1 MLRTINF
8 MGVRNVAFGV
18 TVLLTVLA
26 LFSWFHKG
34 LNYGLDFTGGT
45 LIELTYE
52 KPADVTL
59 VRNELVKAGYHEAV
73 VQSFGAT
80 TDLLVRMPG
89 EDPQLGHQVAEALQK
104 VGGDNPASVKRVE
117 FVGPQVG
124 EELRDQG
131 GLGMLMALVGIMIY
145 LAFRFQWKFGVGAIV
160 SLIHDVVVTV
170 GILAYFQITFDLTV
184 LAAVLAIIGYSLND
198 TIVVFDRVRE
208 NFRVLRKATLIENI
222 NISTTQTLLR
232 TMATSISTLLAI
244 AALMIFGGDNLWGFS
259 LALFIGVL
267 AGTYSSIYIA
277 NVVLIWLNLN
287 SEDLIPPAVPT
298 RRSTTVLDGRLLI
311 RSYKKG
317 ASIELAPFFL
327 LQGWV

>member
-52 KPADVTL
+52 KPADLTK
-59 VRNELVKAGYHEAV
+59 VRNELVSAGFHDAV

-80 TDLLVRMPG
+80 TDLLLRMPG
-89 EDPQLGHQVAEALQK
+89 DDPLLGNKVAAALGQA
-104 VGGDNPASVKRVE
+104 DTSNPAVIKRVE

-131 GLGMLMALVGIMIY
+131 GLGMLMALGGIMLY
-145 LAFRFQWKFGVGAIV
+145 LAFRFQWKFAVGAIV
-160 SLIHDVVVTV
+160 SLVHDVIVTMGV
-170 GILAYFQITFDLTV
+170 LSWFQITFDLTV

-208 NFRVLRKATLIENI
+208 NFRVLRKASLIDNI

-244 AALMIFGGDNLWGFS
+244 AALLIFGGDNLWGFS
-259 LALFIGVL
+259 IALFVGVL

-277 NVVLIWLNLN
+277 NVVLIWLKL
-287 SEDLIPPAVPT
+287 SAEDLIPPA
-298 RRSTTVLDGRLLI
+298 
-311 RSYKKG
+311 
-317 ASIELAPFFL
+317 ASEKEIDERP
-327 LQGWV
+327 

>member
-1 MLRTINF
+1 MKRTINF
-8 MGVRNVAFGV
+8 MGVRNIAFAI
-18 TVLLTVLA
+18 TMLLTVVA
-26 LFSWFHKG
+26 LFSWSYKG
-34 LNYGLDFTGGT
+34 LNFGLDFTGGT

-52 KPADVTL
+52 RPADL
-59 VRNELVKAGYHEAV
+59 HKVREELVASGYTEAV

-89 EDPQLGHQVAEALQK
+89 EDPQLGSQVAEALRK
-104 VGGDNPASVKRVE
+104 TGADNPVTVKRVE

-131 GLGMLMALVGIMIY
+131 GLGMLLALGGVLVY
-145 LAFRFQWKFGVGAIV
+145 LAFRFQWKFAVGAIV
-160 SLIHDVVVTV
+160 SLIHDVVVTM
-170 GILAYFQITFDLTV
+170 GILSFFQVTFDLTV

-208 NFRVLRKATLIENI
+208 NFRLLRKASLIENI

-244 AALMIFGGDNLWGFS
+244 VALWIFGGDSLHGFS
-259 LALFIGVL
+259 VALFIGVL

-277 NVVLIWLNLN
+277 NVVLIWLNLR
-287 SEDLIPPAVPT
+287 SEDLLPPV
-298 RRSTTVLDGRLLI
+298 TVDKVDDL
-311 RSYKKG
+311 
-317 ASIELAPFFL
+317 P
-327 LQGWV
+327 

>member
-1 MLRTINF
+1 MKTINF
-8 MGVRNVAFGV
+8 MGIRNIAFAF
-18 TVLLTVLA
+18 TMLLTALA
-26 LFSWFHKG
+26 LFSCFHKG

-52 KPADVTL
+52 RPADL
-59 VRNELVKAGYHEAV
+59 AKVREELFGAGYKEAV

-89 EDPQLGHQVAEALQK
+89 DDPQLGAQVADALRKAQA
-104 VGGDNPASVKRVE
+104 DNPVTVKRVE

-131 GLGMLMALVGIMIY
+131 GIGMLLALGGVLIY
-145 LAFRFQWKFGVGAIV
+145 LAFRFQWKFAVGAIV
-160 SLIHDVVVTV
+160 SLIHDVIVTV
-170 GILAYFQITFDLTV
+170 GILSFFQVTFDLTV

-208 NFRVLRKATLIENI
+208 NFRLLRKASLIENI

-244 AALMIFGGDNLWGFS
+244 VALWIFGGDSLHGFS
-259 LALFIGVL
+259 VALFIGVL

-277 NVVLIWLNLN
+277 NVVLIWLNLTT
-287 SEDLIPPAVPT
+287 EDLIPPVVADKVDDRP
-298 RRSTTVLDGRLLI
+298 
-311 RSYKKG
+311 
-317 ASIELAPFFL
+317 
-327 LQGWV
+327 

>member
-18 TVLLTVLA
+18 TVILTVLA
-26 LFSWFHKG
+26 LFSMFHKG
-34 LNYGLDFTGGT
+34 MNYGLDFTGGT

-52 KPADVTL
+52 KPADLTK
-59 VRNELVKAGYHEAV
+59 VRNELVSAGFHDAV

-89 EDPQLGHQVAEALQK
+89 DDPLLGNKVAAALGQA
-104 VGGDNPASVKRVE
+104 DTSNPAVIKRVE

-131 GLGMLMALVGIMIY
+131 GLGMLMALGGIMLY
-145 LAFRFQWKFGVGAIV
+145 LAFRFQWKFAVGAIV
-160 SLIHDVVVTV
+160 SLVHDVIVTMGV
-170 GILAYFQITFDLTV
+170 LSWFQITFDLTV

-208 NFRVLRKATLIENI
+208 NFRVLRKASLIDNI

-244 AALMIFGGDNLWGFS
+244 AALLIFGGDNLWGFS
-259 LALFIGVL
+259 IALFVGVL

-277 NVVLIWLNLN
+277 NVVLIWLNL
-287 SEDLIPPAVPT
+287 SAEDLIPPA
-298 RRSTTVLDGRLLI
+298 
-311 RSYKKG
+311 
-317 ASIELAPFFL
+317 ASEKEVDDRP
-327 LQGWV
+327 

>member
-59 VRNELVKAGYHEAV
+59 VRNELVKAGYHEAI

-104 VGGDNPASVKRVE
+104 VGGDNPAAVKRVE

-259 LALFIGVL
+259 LSLFIGVL

-287 SEDLIPPAVPT
+287 SEDLIPPSATGKEVDDRP
-298 RRSTTVLDGRLLI
+298 
-311 RSYKKG
+311 
-317 ASIELAPFFL
+317 
-327 LQGWV
+327 

>member
-26 LFSWFHKG
+26 LFSMFHKG
-34 LNYGLDFTGGT
+34 MNYGLDFTGGT

-52 KPADVTL
+52 KPADLTK
-59 VRNELVKAGYHEAV
+59 VRNELVTAGFHDAV

-89 EDPQLGHQVAEALQK
+89 DDPLLGNKVAAALGQA
-104 VGGDNPASVKRVE
+104 DTANPAVIKRVE

-131 GLGMLMALVGIMIY
+131 GLGMLMALGGIMLY
-145 LAFRFQWKFGVGAIV
+145 LAFRFQWKFAVGAIV
-160 SLIHDVVVTV
+160 SLVHDVIVTMGV
-170 GILAYFQITFDLTV
+170 LSFFQITFDLTV

-208 NFRVLRKATLIENI
+208 NFRVLRKASLIENI

-244 AALMIFGGDNLWGFS
+244 AALLIFGGDNLWGFS
-259 LALFIGVL
+259 IALFVGVL

-277 NVVLIWLNLN
+277 NVVLIWLNL
-287 SEDLIPPAVPT
+287 SAEDLIPPVVTDKEIDDRP
-298 RRSTTVLDGRLLI
+298 
-311 RSYKKG
+311 
-317 ASIELAPFFL
+317 
-327 LQGWV
+327 

>member
-8 MGVRNVAFGV
+8 MGVRNFAFGV
-18 TVLLTVLA
+18 TLLLTVLA
-26 LFSWFHKG
+26 LFSWFYKG
-34 LNYGLDFTGGT
+34 LNFGLDFTGGT

-52 KPADVTL
+52 RPANL
-59 VRNELVKAGYHEAV
+59 GQVREELVKAGFQDAV

-89 EDPQLGHQVAEALQK
+89 DDPMLGNRVSEALQK
-104 VGGDNPASVKRVE
+104 VSTDNPAVVKRVE

-131 GLGMLMALVGIMIY
+131 GLGMLLALGGIMLY
-145 LAFRFQWKFGVGAIV
+145 LAFRFQWKFALGAIL
-160 SLIHDVVVTV
+160 SLVHDVVVTL
-170 GILAYFQITFDLTV
+170 GILSFFQITFDLTV

-208 NFRVLRKATLIENI
+208 NFRVLRKASLIENI

-232 TMATSISTLLAI
+232 TVATSVSTLLAI
-244 AALMIFGGDNLWGFS
+244 AALLFFGGDNLWGFS
-259 LALFIGVL
+259 LALFIGVM

-277 NVVLIWLNLN
+277 NVVLIWLNLS
-287 SEDLIPPAVPT
+287 SEDLIPPVKAEGVDDRP
-298 RRSTTVLDGRLLI
+298 
-311 RSYKKG
+311 
-317 ASIELAPFFL
+317 
-327 LQGWV
+327 

>member
-8 MGVRNVAFGV
+8 MGVRNIAFGV

-59 VRNELVKAGYHEAV
+59 VRSELVKAGYHEAV

-160 SLIHDVVVTV
+160 SLIHDVIVTV

-267 AGTYSSIYIA
+267 AGTYSSVYIA

-287 SEDLIPPAVPT
+287 SEDLIPPAATDKEVDDRP
-298 RRSTTVLDGRLLI
+298 
-311 RSYKKG
+311 
-317 ASIELAPFFL
+317 
-327 LQGWV
+327 

>member
-8 MGVRNVAFGV
+8 MGVRNIAFGA

-73 VQSFGAT
+73 VQNFGAT

-160 SLIHDVVVTV
+160 SLIHDVIVTV

-287 SEDLIPPAVPT
+287 SED
-298 RRSTTVLDGRLLI
+298 
-311 RSYKKG
+311 
-317 ASIELAPFFL
+317 
-327 LQGWV
+327 

>member
-8 MGVRNVAFGV
+8 MGVRKIAFGA

-73 VQSFGAT
+73 VQNFGAT

-131 GLGMLMALVGIMIY
+131 GLGMLMALAGIMIY

-170 GILAYFQITFDLTV
+170 GILAYFQVTFDLTV

-277 NVVLIWLNLN
+277 NVVLIWLNLS
-287 SEDLIPPAVPT
+287 SEDLIPPAITDKEVDERP
-298 RRSTTVLDGRLLI
+298 
-311 RSYKKG
+311 
-317 ASIELAPFFL
+317 
-327 LQGWV
+327 

>member
-26 LFSWFHKG
+26 LFSMFHKG
-34 LNYGLDFTGGT
+34 MNYGLDFTGGT

-52 KPADVTL
+52 KPADLTK
-59 VRNELVKAGYHEAV
+59 VRNELVTAGFHDAV

-89 EDPQLGHQVAEALQK
+89 DDPLLGNKVAAALGQA
-104 VGGDNPASVKRVE
+104 DTSNPAVIKRVE

-131 GLGMLMALVGIMIY
+131 GLGMLMALGGIMLY
-145 LAFRFQWKFGVGAIV
+145 LAFRFQWKFAVGAIV
-160 SLIHDVVVTV
+160 SLVHDVIVTM
-170 GILAYFQITFDLTV
+170 GILSWFQITFDLTV

-208 NFRVLRKATLIENI
+208 NFRVLRKASLIDNI

-244 AALMIFGGDNLWGFS
+244 MALLVFGGDNLWGFS
-259 LALFIGVL
+259 IALFVGVL

-277 NVVLIWLNLN
+277 NVVLIWLNLS
-287 SEDLIPPAVPT
+287 SEDLIPPVTSDKEIDDRP
-298 RRSTTVLDGRLLI
+298 
-311 RSYKKG
+311 
-317 ASIELAPFFL
+317 
-327 LQGWV
+327 

>member
-26 LFSWFHKG
+26 LFSMFHKG
-34 LNYGLDFTGGT
+34 MNYGLDFTGGT

-52 KPADVTL
+52 KPADLTK
-59 VRNELVKAGYHEAV
+59 VRNELVSAGFHDAV

-89 EDPQLGHQVAEALQK
+89 DDPLLGNKVAAALGQA
-104 VGGDNPASVKRVE
+104 DTSNPAVIKRVE

-131 GLGMLMALVGIMIY
+131 GLGMLMALGGIMLY
-145 LAFRFQWKFGVGAIV
+145 LAFRFQWKFAVGAIV
-160 SLIHDVVVTV
+160 SLVHDVIVTMGV
-170 GILAYFQITFDLTV
+170 LSFFQITFDLTV

-208 NFRVLRKATLIENI
+208 NFRVLRKASLIENI

-244 AALMIFGGDNLWGFS
+244 AALLIFGGDNLWGFS
-259 LALFIGVL
+259 IALFVGVL

-287 SEDLIPPAVPT
+287 AEDLIPPVVTDKEIDDRP
-298 RRSTTVLDGRLLI
+298 
-311 RSYKKG
+311 
-317 ASIELAPFFL
+317 
-327 LQGWV
+327 

>member
-8 MGVRNVAFGV
+8 MGVRNIAFGV

-59 VRNELVKAGYHEAV
+59 VRSELVKAGYHEAV

-287 SEDLIPPAVPT
+287 SEDLIPPAVTDKEVDDRP
-298 RRSTTVLDGRLLI
+298 
-311 RSYKKG
+311 
-317 ASIELAPFFL
+317 
-327 LQGWV
+327 

>member
-8 MGVRNVAFGV
+8 MGVRNIAFGA

-59 VRNELVKAGYHEAV
+59 VRGELVKAGYHEAI

-131 GLGMLMALVGIMIY
+131 GLGMLMALAGIMIY

-160 SLIHDVVVTV
+160 SLIHDVIVTV

-208 NFRVLRKATLIENI
+208 NFRVLRKASLIENI

-287 SEDLIPPAVPT
+287 SEDLIPPAATGKEVDDRP
-298 RRSTTVLDGRLLI
+298 
-311 RSYKKG
+311 
-317 ASIELAPFFL
+317 
-327 LQGWV
+327 

>member
-8 MGVRNVAFGV
+8 MGVRNVAFAI
-18 TVLLTVLA
+18 TMLLTALA

-34 LNYGLDFTGGT
+34 LNFGLDFTGGT

-52 KPADVTL
+52 RPADL
-59 VRNELVKAGYHEAV
+59 GKVRQELVSAGYHEAV

-89 EDPQLGHQVAEALQK
+89 EDPQLGTQVAEALRK
-104 VGGDNPASVKRVE
+104 AGADNPAVVKRVE

-131 GLGMLMALVGIMIY
+131 GLGMLMALGGVLIY
-145 LAFRFQWKFGVGAIV
+145 LAFRFQWKFAVGAII
-160 SLIHDVVVTV
+160 SLIHDVVVTM
-170 GILAYFQITFDLTV
+170 GILSFFQITFDLTV

-208 NFRVLRKATLIENI
+208 NFRLLRKASLIENI

-232 TMATSISTLLAI
+232 TIATSVSTLLAI
-244 AALMIFGGDNLWGFS
+244 VALWAFGGDSLEGFS
-259 LALFIGVL
+259 IALFIGVL

-277 NVVLIWLNLN
+277 NVEI
-287 SEDLIPPAVPT
+287 
-298 RRSTTVLDGRLLI
+298 GR
-311 RSYKKG
+311 
-317 ASIELAPFFL
+317 AH
-327 LQGWV
+327 V

>member
-8 MGVRNVAFGV
+8 MGVRNIAFGV

-52 KPADVTL
+52 KPADVAK
-59 VRNELVKAGYHEAV
+59 VRTQLNEAGYQEAI

-89 EDPQLGHQVAEALQK
+89 EDPQLGHQVAEALLK

-131 GLGMLMALVGIMIY
+131 GLGMLMALAGIMIY

-160 SLIHDVVVTV
+160 SLIHDVIVTV

-277 NVVLIWLNLN
+277 NVVLIWLNLS
-287 SEDLIPPAVPT
+287 SEDLIPPVATDKEVDDRP
-298 RRSTTVLDGRLLI
+298 
-311 RSYKKG
+311 
-317 ASIELAPFFL
+317 
-327 LQGWV
+327 